1 MRQTLVPITFQEA
14 TQLYINILVLASNQQ
29 HWAVNGFLHRDI
41 EETSAAEAYVRRSSR
56 VQVVVGR
63 SRGRPGVNGGT
74 RPVSLP
80 KNLVLES
87 LKRVEDA
94 VAGVMFEHPERI
106 RLGSIYIETSIRILG
121 EIRLELGEGSR
132 HQDDVGTEA

>member
-1 MRQTLVPITFQEA
+1 MRQTIVPITFQEA
-14 TQLYINILVLASNQQ
+14 TQLYIDILVLASNQQ
-29 HWAVNGFLHRDI
+29 HWAVDGFLHRDI

-63 SRGRPGVNGGT
+63 SRGRPGVGFT

-80 KNLVLES
+80 KKLVLES
-87 LKRVEDA
+87 LKMVEDA

-121 EIRLELGEGSR
+121 EIRLELGEGFR